1 MIEIFIALLDSLI
14 FFLTL
19 AIFARVIVDWLLV
32 AGIVKYENVIVTIH
46 QSLLVV
52 TEPILYPIRKYARI
66 GMIDL
71 SPMVAIIVLSTVG
84 RIPVSYTHLTLPTPP
99 YV

>member
-1 MIEIFIALLDSLI
+1 MIELFIALLDSLI

-84 RIPVSYTHLTLPTPP
+84 RILSG
-99 YV
+99 

>member
-1 MIEIFIALLDSLI
+1 MIEIFIALFDSLI

-32 AGIVKYENVIVTIH
+32 AGIVKNENVIVTIH
-46 QSLLVV
+46 QSLVVV

-71 SPMVAIIVLSTVG
+71 SPMVAIIILSTVG
-84 RIPVSYTHLTLPTPP
+84 RILGG
-99 YV
+99 

>member
-19 AIFARVIVDWLLV
+19 AIFSRVIVDCLLV

-84 RIPVSYTHLTLPTPP
+84 RILSG
-99 YV
+99 

>member
-1 MIEIFIALLDSLI
+1 MIEIFIALFDSLI

-32 AGIVKYENVIVTIH
+32 AGIVKNENVIVTIH

-71 SPMVAIIVLSTVG
+71 SPMVAIIILSTVG
-84 RIPVSYTHLTLPTPP
+84 RILGG
-99 YV
+99 

>member
-1 MIEIFIALLDSLI
+1 LIEIFIALFDSLI

-32 AGIVKYENVIVTIH
+32 AGIVKNENVIVTIH

-71 SPMVAIIVLSTVG
+71 SPMVAIIILSTVG
-84 RIPVSYTHLTLPTPP
+84 RILGG
-99 YV
+99 

>member
-71 SPMVAIIVLSTVG
+71 THMVAIIVLSTVG
-84 RIPVSYTHLTLPTPP
+84 RILSG
-99 YV
+99 

>member
-1 MIEIFIALLDSLI
+1 MIEIFIGVLDSLI

-84 RIPVSYTHLTLPTPP
+84 RILSG
-99 YV
+99 

>member
-19 AIFARVIVDWLLV
+19 AIFARVIVDLLLV

-84 RIPVSYTHLTLPTPP
+84 RILSG
-99 YV
+99 

>member
-1 MIEIFIALLDSLI
+1 MI

-46 QSLLVV
+46 QSLVVV

-71 SPMVAIIVLSTVG
+71 SPMVAIIVLSTLG
-84 RIPVSYTHLTLPTPP
+84 RILSG
-99 YV
+99 

>member
-19 AIFARVIVDWLLV
+19 AIFGRVIVDWLLV

-84 RIPVSYTHLTLPTPP
+84 RILSG
-99 YV
+99 